1 MFSFDYIKI
10 AQYRFTFIPDD
21 FIIMP
26 EKGKGNVIRGAF
38 GTTLKR
44 ICCINQNLV
53 DCKDCLDRSKGFKD
67 SRIRGFK
74 WKKIEDWRVGR
85 LEGWRVGRL
94 EGWLPI
100 YTSKHLIF

>member
-10 AQYRFTFIPDD
+10 AQYKFTFIPDD

-67 SRIRGFK
+67 SRIQKSEGFK
-74 WKKIEDWRVGR
+74 DSSGERQRVRR
-85 LEGWRVGRL
+85 LEGWRVG
-94 EGWLPI
+94 
-100 YTSKHLIF
+100 YTSTLPNI